1 MVEQSAR
8 LDAVFSS
15 LADPTRR
22 DILRRVAKKELTV
35 GEIAASYN
43 LTFAAISKHLMVLEK
58 ANLVSKRRDGK
69 TQMVQLAPKALAD
82 VEEFLKRYQT
92 LWEARLDRLQALIEP
107 ISK

>member
-43 LTFAAISKHLMVLEK
+43 LTFAATSKHLMVLEK